1 MDNLPGEKERHS
13 LSHLHGLF
21 PRDPIIPLPRLNP
34 RHLVVYV
41 LHILIDILHV
51 LIDILLWR
59 VGDYIDLHVVSVI
72 VYTQFK
78 KTFYM
83 REERFI

>member
-72 VYTQFK
+72 VHSSRK
-78 KTFYM
+78 HCYM

>member
-41 LHILIDILHV
+41 LHILIDIL
-51 LIDILLWR
+51 LWR

-72 VYTQFK
+72 VYIYTVQENIL
-78 KTFYM
+78 Y
-83 REERFI
+83 ERGKVHLDHIP